1 MRILHDNGAGGL
13 AIVIPAPNYVAAVMK
28 ANPLMTEAD
37 VVAYIAQKDV
47 PANVAHEIV
56 EDIDVPT
63 DRTFRDAWEHDTTDA
78 PEKIRTNMVK
88 AKPIAHEMRRAKR
101 AEDFAPLD
109 QEVMLV
115 AGVEA
120 AGAVAPKAMK
130 DKAAAAETARQA
142 IRDADAVKQTAI
154 DAAATE
160 AELKALVV

>member
-1 MRILHDNGAGGL
+1 MKILHDDGQGGV

-56 EDIDVPT
+56 EDADIPT
-63 DRTFRDAWEHDTTDA
+63 DRTFRNAWEHDTTAA
-78 PEKIRTNMVK
+78 PEKVRTNMVK
-88 AKPIAHEMRRAKR
+88 AKEIAHEMRRAKR
-101 AEDFAPLD
+101 AEAFAPLD
-109 QEVMLV
+109 VQ
-115 AGVEA
+115 ATIPA
-120 AGAVAPKAMK
+120 QAN
-130 DKAAAAETARQA
+130 AAETARQV
-142 IRDADAVKQTAI
+142 IRDADALKQAAI